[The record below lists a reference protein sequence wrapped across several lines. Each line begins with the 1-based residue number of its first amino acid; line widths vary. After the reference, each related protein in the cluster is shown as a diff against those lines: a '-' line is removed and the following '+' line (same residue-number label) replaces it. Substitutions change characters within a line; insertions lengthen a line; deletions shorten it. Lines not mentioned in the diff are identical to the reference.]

1 MVLPQSVKYIIEEL
15 NKRGFEGYIVGGCV
29 RDHIMGITP
38 HDYDITT
45 SALPQDIKSIF
56 KHTVDTGIQH
66 GTVTVV
72 INKIG
77 YEITTYR
84 IDGEYADNRHPKE
97 VIFTSKLEGDLSRRD
112 FTVNAIAYND
122 NEGFVDLFGGRE
134 DIKNKII
141 KGVGDPDKRFKE
153 DALRMMRAL
162 RFSAQLDFSIEEI
175 TFNAIKENAHLIK
188 NISMERI
195 REELFK
201 LILSHNNER
210 LILLRESNMAHYFS
224 KELSEILNNNSE
236 EFFTYIN
243 SLPVDIAS
251 RLAYIFRGYDVK
263 KILRDLKTDNKTINK
278 AVVLEKYYDYN
289 ITDEY
294 SMAKLISLAGDYT
307 EELLRLKKEPL
318 DMYNKIVSE
327 NRCCSLK
334 NLAIKGKD
342 VIDLGYSGENIG
354 RILNEALE
362 YVLKNPLNNNR
373 EDILNYINKVGG
385 KL

>member
-45 SALPQDIKSIF
+45 SALPEDIKSIF

-84 IDGEYADNRHPKE
+84 IDGEYTDNRHPKE

-162 RFSAQLDFSIEEI
+162 RFSAQLDFSIEEN